1 MAEKVIDDKYL
12 MIDAIKSE
20 YPGISER
27 GIAAIMGNIQLES
40 AGGKFGREI
49 PQTYES
55 IWSKGKSLRSMQ
67 GNITDYY
74 NSIGITNKKKQKEA
88 YNKLVKENPESAL
101 GIAYMEDPNSSF
113 AGGTGPL
120 QLTIADYGKM
130 KDRPEKFKALML
142 DSGFEGTFSEYMG
155 RINTDP
161 AFGLKE
167 TIRFYKKHGSKK
179 RWSVDSLNNTTAKEL
194 GDTVINPGRD
204 WITNE
209 KWQVYQTAGNDSIA
223 DYNTNYLPTIV
234 TAVPDGDVLTQ
245 AEKDQITIDIQP
257 TPGPIVSDMGPT
269 VLNQIEV
276 DKNNAKLKK
285 LEEEERKN
293 KISQPKELIPLADLS
308 EEEIGALTN
317 KQREKYGL
325 QPTVDVVGEKETTE
339 EIKAK
344 QKEKEQKEAEEEKE
358 QIEQY
363 SKESI
368 EKDKQKEKEVK
379 QSEVIETQVVE
390 KQELE
395 KIKPIA
401 TQEMEVLDA
410 NGNVKKIT
418 VPMVQPITPKKEEVI
433 EEEVI
438 EEKVVEKEVEEVV
451 EEKPKLTKPSIR
463 DFKTSGDYVR
473 ARMKYY
479 KSIEDEEDLA
489 NDDELSDEEIKESVD
504 MEQNSKVID
513 ASKRNIF
520 KTNGK
525 NNIFNSII
533 GDIDTMAKG
542 VQQELN
548 KFNKSLNN
556 RD

>member
-1 MAEKVIDDKYL
+1 M
-12 MIDAIKSE
+12 
-20 YPGISER
+20 
-27 GIAAIMGNIQLES
+27 
-40 AGGKFGREI
+40 
-49 PQTYES
+49 
-55 IWSKGKSLRSMQ
+55 
-67 GNITDYY
+67 
-74 NSIGITNKKKQKEA
+74 
-88 YNKLVKENPESAL
+88 
-101 GIAYMEDPNSSF
+101 
-113 AGGTGPL
+113 
-120 QLTIADYGKM
+120 
-130 KDRPEKFKALML
+130 
-142 DSGFEGTFSEYMG
+142 
-155 RINTDP
+155 
-161 AFGLKE
+161 
-167 TIRFYKKHGSKK
+167 
-179 RWSVDSLNNTTAKEL
+179 
-194 GDTVINPGRD
+194 
-204 WITNE
+204 
-209 KWQVYQTAGNDSIA
+209 
-223 DYNTNYLPTIV
+223 

-257 TPGPIVSDMGPT
+257 TPGPIVSDMRPT

-276 DKNNAKLKK
+276 DKNNAKQRK

-308 EEEIGALTN
+308 EEEIDALTD
-317 KQREKYGL
+317 KQREEYGL